1 MCCARFSE
9 MIFKKQEKVDEKTN
23 KMRKFLIKQ
32 IISESELD
40 WNNPNCLDTRYLE
53 YLVRMYN
60 ERMRCISGY
69 SMVNINNYMAN
80 SIKFND
86 LRSLKEEKMFNGSSI
101 NKIIN
106 FYKDVCNLASFFI
119 DIDKFK
125 QMEFGYKDEVIYPTS
140 NKVYRIY
147 VKTTNVFIDVP
158 EIMSSKVGFSVSY
171 YNKLLKNMYDIMTKC
186 KYLSYQPNI
195 FAPSYAVE
203 RRSNI
208 TDKELNNHIN
218 PDVFYFG
225 NLGEIDNENST
236 KYTSYSN
243 TGAFAFFY
251 RALKNWKITTATYV
265 KDESGEKQIVDADTS
280 MANSYNVWY
289 ASWVNKWKLQIL
301 FGNFFKENTKL
312 DIYAIPF
319 LYGNNMVNR
328 LYLTKIIQIIYI
340 KFIR

>member
-1 MCCARFSE
+1 
-9 MIFKKQEKVDEKTN
+9 
-23 KMRKFLIKQ
+23 
-32 IISESELD
+32 
-40 WNNPNCLDTRYLE
+40 
-53 YLVRMYN
+53 
-60 ERMRCISGY
+60 
-69 SMVNINNYMAN
+69 MA
-80 SIKFND
+80 
-86 LRSLKEEKMFNGSSI
+86 
-101 NKIIN
+101 
-106 FYKDVCNLASFFI
+106 AFFI

-312 DIYAIPF
+312 YIYAIPF